1 MVDWP
6 RLSRIPRHLGVIPD
20 GNRRW
25 AQAQGLGKHEG
36 FAAGVAPG
44 LQLLEVCRG
53 LGIEEVSVYGFMRG
67 SARRPTEQV
76 KAFASACVDLA
87 ERITA
92 LGAALKV
99 VGDMTSS
106 AFPEELKRFS
116 VRSSGDIRVN
126 LLANYSWQWDLRA
139 APQARERPFGAAQR
153 ATGDHFAS
161 SDISRVDLIV
171 RWGGKQR
178 LSGFLPI
185 QSAHAD
191 LYVIDT
197 LWPAMSLEE
206 LFDALEWY
214 ERQEIPLAAS

>member
-36 FAAGVAPG
+36 YGAGVAPG

-53 LGIEEVSVYGFMRG
+53 LGISEVSVFGFPREH
-67 SARRPTEQV
+67 AHRPVEQV
-76 KAFASACVDLA
+76 KAFGSACVDFA
-87 ERITA
+87 ARATA
-92 LGAALKV
+92 IGGAVQV
-99 VGDMTSS
+99 VGDMGS
-106 AFPEELKRFS
+106 AVFPEALKPFAERTP
-116 VRSSGDIRVN
+116 GDMRIN
-126 LLANYSWQWDLRA
+126 LLANYSWQWDLALSAAKGGVGRRSRA
-139 APQARERPFGAAQR
+139 EHLGS
-153 ATGDHFAS
+153 GGV
-161 SDISRVDLIV
+161 SRVDLIV
-171 RWGGKQR
+171 RWGGRQR

-197 LWPAMSLEE
+197 LWPAMTLEE
-206 LFDALEWY
+206 FFEALEWY
-214 ERQEIPLAAS
+214 ERQEVALVG